1 MRSIRNSSRL
11 IATTAAVIIMIAAA
25 VTVGQSLPDTVE
37 AQSQK
42 PSRPTGLVATAVQG
56 NVQLSWNNPQD
67 STITHY
73 KVFRRNVS
81 AGVQDIM
88 QAINANTGSSANS
101 YTDSTAEPATSYKYK
116 VAAVNADEQSRRS
129 RVSTITTPPGQV
141 RDVSATQQD
150 ADTDV
155 VITWTSLNAATKYQ
169 VERETTSNL
178 SADPVVNEVTAP
190 VSSYSD
196 SSTEYATEYLY
207 RIRAGSDA
215 GYGEWSDLDRITTYR
230 EPSTPAAPARVELS
244 EADAGSVVIT
254 WQDPPGDEAVNG
266 YRIYRKTVSTNTD
279 EQLATTDGTT
289 TTYTDST
296 VAEEAWYTYWIVAH
310 NDVGDSPQ
318 SSWQSIETKTQTPN
332 VPHQPTGFTLSEDT
346 AGEVVIEWVAPDDG
360 PTPTGYKVYRANLV
374 GSATLISTVN
384 TQTLTYTD
392 TTVETDHW
400 YRYYVKAYNDTGD
413 GTKSRT
419 RFIRTEE

>member
-1 MRSIRNSSRL
+1 MSTVRSTSRL
-11 IATTAAVIIMIAAA
+11 IRATAITILMISAIIVGHGSA
-25 VTVGQSLPDTVE
+25 VTAE

-56 NVQLSWNNPQD
+56 NVQLSWNDPHD

-73 KVFRRNVS
+73 KVFRRNIS
-81 AGVQDIM
+81 PGVQDTM
-88 QAINANTGSSANS
+88 QAINANTESSANS

-116 VAAVNADEQSRRS
+116 VTAVNADGQSRRS

-141 RDVSATQQD
+141 QDVSATQQD

-155 VITWTSLNAATKYQ
+155 VVTWTSLDAATKYQ

-178 SADPVVNEVTAP
+178 SADPVVADVTAP
-190 VSSYSD
+190 VISYSD

-215 GYGEWSDLDRITTYR
+215 GYGEWSDLDRITTHR
-230 EPSTPAAPARVELS
+230 EPSTPAAPARVGLS
-244 EADAGSVVIT
+244 EADAGSVVVT

-289 TTYTDST
+289 TTHTDST

-332 VPHQPTGFTLSEDT
+332 VPHQPTGFTLSDDT
-346 AGEVVIEWVAPDDG
+346 AGEVVIAWVAPDDG

-374 GSATLISTVN
+374 GSATLITTVN
-384 TQTLTYTD
+384 AQTLTYTD
-392 TTVETDHW
+392 TTVEADHW
-400 YRYYVKAYNDTGD
+400 YRYYVKGYNDVGD

-419 RFIRTEE
+419 RFIRTDE